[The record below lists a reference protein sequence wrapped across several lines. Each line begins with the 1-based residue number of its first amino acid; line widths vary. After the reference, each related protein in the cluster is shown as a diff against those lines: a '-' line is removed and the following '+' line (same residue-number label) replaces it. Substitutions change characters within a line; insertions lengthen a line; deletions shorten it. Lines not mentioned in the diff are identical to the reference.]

1 MAPRPITPALLAD
14 IFTAFNARF
23 QGGFAGVTP
32 SWSQFATEVP
42 SSAASEKY
50 AWLGQWPGM
59 REWIGDRHVK
69 ELAGHSYEVV
79 NKDFE
84 STVKVPRNNIAD
96 DQIGIFAPMFDEM
109 GRMTA
114 AFPDQLCTTTLAAGF
129 TGLCYDGQPFFD
141 DEHPVGDGVVS
152 NSQGGSG
159 AFWALMDTSRALKPI
174 IYQKRQSFDFTALDK
189 PTDPNV
195 FNRKEFVYGVDGR
208 ANAGYGFWQM
218 AVGSKQD
225 LDDDNYEAARV
236 SLRGFK
242 DDEGKP
248 LGNRPTTLVVGG
260 SLEGPAKRLI
270 ENQLKTGGESNEWA
284 GSAKLLVLDWL

>member
-14 IFTAFNARF
+14 IFTGFNARF

-32 SWSQFATEVP
+32 TYSRFATDVP

-96 DQIGIFAPMFDEM
+96 DQIGIYAPMFTEM
-109 GRMTA
+109 GRATA
-114 AFPDQLCTTTLAAGF
+114 AFPDKLCADTLAAGL

-141 DEHPVGDGVVS
+141 DEHPVGAGLVS
-152 NSQGGSG
+152 NLQAGGG
-159 AFWALMDTSRALKPI
+159 AAWFLMDVSRALKPI
-174 IYQKRQSFDFTALDK
+174 IYQSRQAFDFTALDK

-195 FNRKEFVYGVDGR
+195 FNRKEFIYGVDGR

-218 AVGSKQD
+218 AYASKAD
-225 LDDDNYEAARV
+225 LSADNYSAARAAMAA
-236 SLRGFK
+236 FK

-248 LGNRPTTLVVGG
+248 LGVSANLLCVPG
-260 SLEGPAKRLI
+260 SLEGAGRRLLL
-270 ENQLKTGGESNEWA
+270 NQMNAAGATNEWA
-284 GSAKLLVLDWL
+284 GTAELLVLPWL